1 MDNLLKRNGSGG
13 NIWKKVEFRWKKK
26 VKRIAVCAGAV
37 VFFSI
42 GANLAVSWFGLGSF
56 GSILEQNAG
65 SLAFWSAMEEERLA
79 FARYVGTALPEERE
93 RFEQSRMETRRRLE
107 ELPVDYRETGSERY
121 ARTWSI
127 RNMYENYETELEVLE
142 ETDREDPEYVN
153 RLYRIYRVQNYLK
166 DKAGQLEQMT
176 MEDGSERYEKHRFL
190 FSVLPAAS
198 ILWGITALW
207 MVKRL
212 NGSVRRNI
220 VEPVVMLAGQADRI
234 RKNDFSGPE
243 LTAEGEDEI
252 SRLIRSFNK
261 MKQATRGYIEALK
274 EKNETER
281 QLEAVRLQL
290 LKNQI
295 NPHFLFNTLNMIA
308 GTAQIEDAAAT
319 EKMIQALSRL
329 FRYNLK
335 STASVMP
342 LERELKVVQDYMYL
356 QQMRFGKRVQ
366 YETGCDPETMEILV
380 PSFML
385 QPLVENAVKHGIS
398 ARSKGG
404 RIVVRTWKQGQ
415 RLWISV
421 ADTGEGIDEDKLEK
435 IKRALK
441 EGDGSGVGIGLGNI
455 ARRLK
460 AMYEDGEV
468 RIESRK
474 GCATVVQL
482 AFTPENCKEDE
493 P

>member
-1 MDNLLKRNGSGG
+1 M
-13 NIWKKVEFRWKKK
+13 
-26 VKRIAVCAGAV
+26 
-37 VFFSI
+37 
-42 GANLAVSWFGLGSF
+42 
-56 GSILEQNAG
+56 
-65 SLAFWSAMEEERLA
+65 RL
-79 FARYVGTALPEERE
+79 
-93 RFEQSRMETRRRLE
+93 
-107 ELPVDYRETGSERY
+107 
-121 ARTWSI
+121 
-127 RNMYENYETELEVLE
+127 
-142 ETDREDPEYVN
+142 
-153 RLYRIYRVQNYLK
+153 
-166 DKAGQLEQMT
+166 
-176 MEDGSERYEKHRFL
+176 
-190 FSVLPAAS
+190 
-198 ILWGITALW
+198 
-207 MVKRL
+207 
-212 NGSVRRNI
+212 
-220 VEPVVMLAGQADRI
+220 
-234 RKNDFSGPE
+234 
-243 LTAEGEDEI
+243 
-252 SRLIRSFNK
+252 
-261 MKQATRGYIEALK
+261 LK
-274 EKNETER
+274 EKKRNRR

>member
-1 MDNLLKRNGSGG
+1 
-13 NIWKKVEFRWKKK
+13 
-26 VKRIAVCAGAV
+26 
-37 VFFSI
+37 
-42 GANLAVSWFGLGSF
+42 
-56 GSILEQNAG
+56 
-65 SLAFWSAMEEERLA
+65 
-79 FARYVGTALPEERE
+79 
-93 RFEQSRMETRRRLE
+93 
-107 ELPVDYRETGSERY
+107 
-121 ARTWSI
+121 
-127 RNMYENYETELEVLE
+127 
-142 ETDREDPEYVN
+142 
-153 RLYRIYRVQNYLK
+153 
-166 DKAGQLEQMT
+166 
-176 MEDGSERYEKHRFL
+176 
-190 FSVLPAAS
+190 
-198 ILWGITALW
+198 
-207 MVKRL
+207 
-212 NGSVRRNI
+212 
-220 VEPVVMLAGQADRI
+220 
-234 RKNDFSGPE
+234 
-243 LTAEGEDEI
+243 
-252 SRLIRSFNK
+252 
-261 MKQATRGYIEALK
+261 
-274 EKNETER
+274 
-281 QLEAVRLQL
+281 
-290 LKNQI
+290 
-295 NPHFLFNTLNMIA
+295 
-308 GTAQIEDAAAT
+308 
-319 EKMIQALSRL
+319 
-329 FRYNLK
+329 
-335 STASVMP
+335 
-342 LERELKVVQDYMYL
+342 MYL